1 MATGEQSNPSPLF
14 FAQSRRAK
22 QFARKMKT
30 RGGERR
36 VGAGGFES
44 FSGGQVGVCV
54 CVEYSEITRKRG
66 NRCKREIVVKL
77 RQN

>member
-30 RGGERR
+30 RGGEWR

-44 FSGGQVGVCV
+44 FFGGQVRRCMCV
-54 CVEYSEITRKRG
+54 LNIQKLRE
-66 NRCKREIVVKL
+66 KRERGV
-77 RQN
+77 RGR